1 MAKIPLTLKISK
13 EAHAA
18 LKAGQGT
25 IGARVDSIFL
35 NSDFDDVA
43 NALRRRYESGDVP
56 AERNSYTKV
65 LITHQANQKLDL
77 LSLKTGLSRDLLINL
92 FMENF
97 LVKNRVNQLHTT
109 KLLN

>member
-25 IGARVDSIFL
+25 M
-35 NSDFDDVA
+35 
-43 NALRRRYESGDVP
+43 
-56 AERNSYTKV
+56 
-65 LITHQANQKLDL
+65 
-77 LSLKTGLSRDLLINL
+77 LINL

-97 LVKNRVNQLHTT
+97 LVKNRVNQLHTA